1 MWIAAITVLAF
12 LVDSWPGFAWF
23 VQADNEG
30 YVEWLWPTDD
40 KGYLYKFTFGEPS
53 SYVYLNA
60 GGANAYVMDTWSII
74 DIRISGSNYNLYQ
87 GGNFK
92 SSYSHSDLSGG
103 GIGLE
108 QWDGGPSEYDWI
120 LVRKYADTDPTASV
134 GAEEAY
140 SPGTIA
146 SNVYD
151 TSEVN
156 AGWDL
161 LGWDETLPSGT
172 DITFEV
178 RASDTPFLKDDATPA
193 WQDASV
199 LPTGRYQ
206 QWRATLTTTDSA
218 DTPILHE
225 VWDLYS
231 W

>member
-1 MWIAAITVLAF
+1 LG
-12 LVDSWPGFAWF
+12 GFAWF
-23 VQADNEG
+23 VQSDDEG
-30 YVEWLWPTDD
+30 YIEWLYWFDQGD
-40 KGYLYKFTFGEPS
+40 FYKFTFREPS
-53 SYVYLNA
+53 LYVYLNA
-60 GGANAYVMDTWSII
+60 GGTNAYVMDTWSII
-74 DIRISGSNYNLYQ
+74 DIRISGSDYDLFQ
-87 GGNFK
+87 DGNFK
-92 SSYSHSDLSGG
+92 SSYSRSDLSGG

-120 LVRKYADTDPTASV
+120 LVRKYADPEPSASV

-140 SPGTIA
+140 SPSTIA
-146 SNVYD
+146 SSVYD

-218 DTPILHE
+218 DTPVLHE

>member
-87 GGNFK
+87 DGNFK
-92 SSYSHSDLSGG
+92 SSYSRSDLSGG

-134 GAEEAY
+134 GAGR
-140 SPGTIA
+140 S
-146 SNVYD
+146 
-151 TSEVN
+151 
-156 AGWDL
+156 L
-161 LGWDETLPSGT
+161 LPKHHCL
-172 DITFEV
+172 
-178 RASDTPFLKDDATPA
+178 
-193 WQDASV
+193 
-199 LPTGRYQ
+199 
-206 QWRATLTTTDSA
+206 
-218 DTPILHE
+218 
-225 VWDLYS
+225 
-231 W
+231 

>member
-12 LVDSWPGFAWF
+12 LVEDWPGFAWF
-23 VQADNEG
+23 VQSDDEG
-30 YVEWLWPTDD
+30 YIEWLYWFDLGD
-40 KGYLYKFTFGEPS
+40 FYKFTFGEPS

-60 GGANAYVMDTWSII
+60 GEANAYVMDTWSII
-74 DIRISGSNYNLYQ
+74 DIRISGSDYDLYQ
-87 GGNFK
+87 DGNFK
-92 SSYSHSDLSGG
+92 SSYSRSDLSGG

-140 SPGTIA
+140 SPSTIA
-146 SNVYD
+146 SGVYD

-206 QWRATLTTTDSA
+206 QWRATLTSDSLE
-218 DTPILHE
+218 TPILHE